1 MPSGA
6 LDFNLFAFCFNSK
19 YATLSCIG
27 ICLIVWRSLLT
38 AMRAATRAADSRTTS
53 VARTTVTARRIQ
65 MLDEVLVSV
74 APIKNETNPH
84 RNVTIAHNYTVGLH
98 DMFQCIYQL
107 PYHCLPCTCHT
118 W

>member
-6 LDFNLFAFCFNSK
+6 RDFTFLAFCFNSK

-53 VARTTVTARRIQ
+53 APRTTVTARRIQ
-65 MLDEVLVSV
+65 LQEQALVSV
-74 APIKNETNPH
+74 APKE
-84 RNVTIAHNYTVGLH
+84 NVKHKTKEI
-98 DMFQCIYQL
+98 
-107 PYHCLPCTCHT
+107 
-118 W
+118 